1 MNAQLHPIFQ
11 QALAPFAAPAPVL
24 KAAAGN
30 KNLSPIVLAKVMRHG
45 PNDYRVILE
54 CEAWAERVEF
64 KQASQFGIAF
74 GHALWF
80 SNLPAA
86 DAQWEIDKARQF
98 SLIRQ

>member
-45 PNDYRVILE
+45 PNDYFKSLAEPVVLE
-54 CEAWAERVEF
+54 RAKRDLATLMETL
-64 KQASQFGIAF
+64 I
-74 GHALWF
+74 
-80 SNLPAA
+80 
-86 DAQWEIDKARQF
+86 KAGQSVLTLF
-98 SLIRQ
+98 TGQ